1 MTPDQTSPISG
12 DHPCPV
18 CEVPMVLFLI
28 ERAEPGYDKRTF
40 KCAAC
45 GGTDAIKVKIEI
57 EPRA

>member
-1 MTPDQTSPISG
+1 MTLDQKSPIIG

-28 ERAEPGYDKRTF
+28 EPAEPGYDNRTF

-45 GGTDAIKVKIEI
+45 GGTDAIKVKVET
-57 EPRA
+57 EPPA